1 MASLPI
7 LFLSAFSRLYL
18 ALRHHA
24 YVEMNHIAGSWLPT
38 GLPERD
44 SVTPREVI
52 RIDFALP
59 REHRLIL
66 ANRRIGS
73 LPY

>member
-7 LFLSAFSRLYL
+7 LFLSAITRLHL

-24 YVEMNHIAGSWLPT
+24 YDEMNHIAGSWMPT
-38 GLPERD
+38 GLPEHK
-44 SVTPREVI
+44 SASPRKTI